1 MEKLMVSGNVKS
13 IASETGDPSL
23 EHFKTN
29 FVSQNRENLL
39 SCAPVACI
47 VIALGEGLSDESA

>member
-1 MEKLMVSGNVKS
+1 MVSGKVES

-23 EHFKTN
+23 GHFKTN
-29 FVSQNRENLL
+29 FVSQNREDLL

-47 VIALGEGLSDESA
+47 IVALGEGLSDESA